1 MLLTF
6 SYIFN
11 LHVSWR
17 AQCCVEKTNMCSRNP
32 LVTSRWIALVVTR
45 GEIARHPLGTPQ
57 ASRYFVRVGWWR
69 GANFDIARATLSAL
83 GACRIALLVAPGEF

>member
-1 MLLTF
+1 MF
-6 SYIFN
+6 RGARN
-11 LHVSWR
+11 V
-17 AQCCVEKTNMCSRNP
+17 VKKTNMCSRNP

-83 GACRIALLVAPGEF
+83 GACRIALLVALGEF